1 MIEVYVWASSCLLH
15 IWVMSLVCMSHVS
28 CIYMSH
34 VSYKQRAMSLIL
46 PKFAVRV
53 RVTIII
59 CTLHIS
65 YVITSILHTSCVYG
79 INHMH
84 MAYIICTLRLN
95 INKHKKRVPQW
106 RGGVCSS
113 RTCTCIGCQNV
124 FRMHDCIATRT
135 LRFAQPTNLC
145 RISTSLAMAVL
156 TSAVA

>member
-1 MIEVYVWASSCLLH
+1 MSHINNESCLSYSP
-15 IWVMSLVCMSHVS
+15 SLLCECVSHVS

-79 INHMH
+79 INHMYI
-84 MAYIICTLRLN
+84 AYIICTLPRLN

-113 RTCTCIGCQNV
+113 RTCTCIGWQNV